1 MASTKLFSS
10 SCCSSKRTSVNAVLS
25 LPKLPRVRLSVPASE
40 PVIRELKMADNIN
53 RSLYPTTHKQSSNSS
68 VTAKLYLLLEAV
80 SDRIEMHKNIG
91 EQRENWNTL
100 LLNSI
105 NMMTLT
111 ATMIAGFAST
121 IGGTESGRLSL
132 KLCSALLFSGAT
144 GMLIII
150 NKLQPSQLVEEQR
163 NASRLFKQLQ
173 NQIQTAIV
181 LDRKEDVRILMG
193 KVLAL
198 DKAYPLP
205 LLGAMLEKFPKSFQP
220 AVWWPT
226 DQHTQPSR
234 NGILTERVE
243 LEYSNGWSQE
253 LEIEMRE
260 IVRVLKTKDQTEY
273 NRLGNIVLKVNKV
286 LAISGPLLTGIAALA
301 TPFIGHGGS
310 WAPLV
315 AVVAGSLATA
325 VNTMEHGGQV
335 GMVFEM
341 YRNSAGFFKL
351 LQESI
356 ESTLNESEALK
367 RENGEVFEMK
377 VALKLGRS
385 LSQLRDLAN
394 DEFGSK
400 LF

>member
-1 MASTKLFSS
+1 
-10 SCCSSKRTSVNAVLS
+10 
-25 LPKLPRVRLSVPASE
+25 
-40 PVIRELKMADNIN
+40 
-53 RSLYPTTHKQSSNSS
+53 
-68 VTAKLYLLLEAV
+68 
-80 SDRIEMHKNIG
+80 
-91 EQRENWNTL
+91 
-100 LLNSI
+100 
-105 NMMTLT
+105 
-111 ATMIAGFAST
+111 MIAGFAST